1 MKGLKIILL
10 VVTGLLVIAGPVA
23 AFSTHSVTV
32 ERSLD
37 KTEAVVGETIRVT
50 VTLSNLETAILRGF
64 FYSEHI
70 PQGLS
75 VTTESVTVDGAPI
88 SGYTYESGG
97 SGDVWTGSITHRWIL
112 ETPISFTED
121 NPVPSGA
128 SVEIVYLLSS
138 PATGIFE
145 LNEFNWVGYY
155 QGASGAA
162 FGHSEPPDR
171 RTLEFRDEG
180 GQVRPGDLND
190 DGTIDLT
197 DAILALQ
204 VCAGMTPSSEVF
216 VEADVNEDGVLGIAD
231 VTFIL
236 QTIGGLR

>member
-1 MKGLKIILL
+1 MKAPRIILL

-23 AFSTHSVTV
+23 AFSTHNVTV
-32 ERSLD
+32 KRSLY

-64 FYSEHI
+64 FYSDHI

-138 PATGIFE
+138 PATGTFE
-145 LNEFNWVGYY
+145 LNEFNWSGYY
-155 QGASGAA
+155 PDSFDAA
-162 FGHSEPPDR
+162 FGHSETSDR
-171 RTLEFRDEG
+171 TTLEFLEEG
-180 GQVRPGDLND
+180 EPILPGDLNF
-190 DGTIDLT
+190 DGAIDLI
-197 DAILALQ
+197 DAILGLQ
-204 VCAGMTPSSEVF
+204 VSAGMTPSSEVF

-231 VTFIL
+231 VIFIL